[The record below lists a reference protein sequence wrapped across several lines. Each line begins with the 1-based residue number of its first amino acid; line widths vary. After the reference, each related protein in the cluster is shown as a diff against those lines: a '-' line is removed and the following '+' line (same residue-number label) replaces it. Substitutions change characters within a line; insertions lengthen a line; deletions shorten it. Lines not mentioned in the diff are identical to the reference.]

1 MCKSSFSALTFLFTH
16 MRESFL
22 RWLGDG
28 RPIFSNLKLFKT
40 WLNKYSFC
48 VLVAMHGAD
57 KNSKQKCNMIFA
69 IFLSYEFKALGLFH
83 SGRVQK
89 VFAFSFNWKTG
100 QWICKNSLY
109 DVRELIFSTFNAIY
123 LDVKLNLK
131 SSMHHFHFE
140 WHINFWLA
148 RF

>member
-28 RPIFSNLKLFKT
+28 RPNFSNFKLFKT
-40 WLNKYSFC
+40 WLNKYSFS
-48 VLVAMHGAD
+48 VWVAMHGAD
-57 KNSKQKCNMIFA
+57 KNLKQKCNMIFA
-69 IFLSYEFKALGLFH
+69 IFLLLQYKALGLFH

-89 VFAFSFNWKTG
+89 HFAFSFNWRQVNEFSKILFWRPRT
-100 QWICKNSLY
+100 Y
-109 DVRELIFSTFNAIY
+109 IFTLNAIY
-123 LDVKLNLK
+123 LDVKFNLK